1 MLDHVVH
8 TLEVVLVVSVLVD
21 YCHVQRKA
29 RAEIFLEMDN
39 KEGEV
44 LPVSHLKDRSERN
57 MLNNGLFSQTA
68 QMKPTSTID
77 V

>member
-1 MLDHVVH
+1 VLDHAVH
-8 TLEVVLVVSVLVD
+8 TLEVVLVVSVHVD

-44 LPVSHLKDRSERN
+44 LPVSHFKDRSERN
-57 MLNNGLFSQTA
+57 VLNNGLFSQTA
-68 QMKPTSTID
+68 QMEPTSTID